1 MPAAAATRSSD
12 WVPSIPLVIARRGQR
27 CRCSHRWV
35 GSRPCLPRSRL
46 FLAERHDR
54 DFENGSARGDPDRG
68 VGGLREPDVRGGS
81 AVGVTEC
88 HHCGGQARGRRRDRA
103 VVDDGRRDE
112 LGCPAAF
119 HDGDVGLRR
128 PPTFSGPARSTR
140 RHRRRSGCPWWLT
153 AGNFPAGR
161 RRTVR

>member
-1 MPAAAATRSSD
+1 MGRLSTMPT
-12 WVPSIPLVIARRGQR
+12 PFT
-27 CRCSHRWV
+27 
-35 GSRPCLPRSRL
+35 L

-68 VGGLREPDVRGGS
+68 VGGLHEPDVRGGS

-88 HHCGGQARGRRRDRA
+88 HHWGGQARGRRRDRA

-112 LGCPAAF
+112 LGGPAAF

-153 AGNFPAGR
+153 AGYFPAGR